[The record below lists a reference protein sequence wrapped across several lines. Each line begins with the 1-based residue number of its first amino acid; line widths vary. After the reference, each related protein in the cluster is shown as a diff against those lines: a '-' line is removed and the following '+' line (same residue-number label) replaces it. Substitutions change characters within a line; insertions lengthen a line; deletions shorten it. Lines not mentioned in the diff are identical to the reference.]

1 MKIAYLAHW
10 DASRES
16 GVLKKIYMQARAW
29 VGLGNTAGI
38 FFLSPTETLW
48 PGLAGLQVE
57 AVARGN
63 VYERPQR
70 AKQLTERILGWK
82 PDCVYMRLST
92 YYPAFEDLMK
102 VCPTFLELN
111 DSDRFDYHIGSS
123 WWKKVYQRVTTP
135 RLLSLARG
143 IVYIAQ
149 DFAERTT
156 QPHIPNLVLGNGVE
170 LERYPELPPHSGAR
184 PRLVFL
190 GDPPASRDPL
200 LNFMAHD
207 KILFLARQF
216 PQWDF
221 DLIGMEKRDFAE
233 ELPENVQAHGFLT
246 QDQYEPILAAADI
259 GIGVLGLHRKGLNEA
274 SPIKVREYL
283 AYGLPVI
290 SGHPDT
296 DFLGGRPFLLE
307 LPNYE
312 NNVRNALPV
321 IEQFVLTWKGK
332 RVRRE
337 EIQHVSWK
345 EKEALKLQ
353 FFQENLRQTFR
364 LP

>member
-16 GVLKKIYMQARAW
+16 GVLKKIHMQARAW
-29 VGLGNTAGI
+29 TSLGNTAGL
-38 FFLSPTETLW
+38 FFLSTQETLW
-48 PGLAGLQVE
+48 PGLADLYAE
-57 AVARGN
+57 AVARGRIID
-63 VYERPQR
+63 RPQR
-70 AKQLTERILGWK
+70 ARLLTEHILQWK

-92 YYPAFEDLMK
+92 YYPAFEQLMK

-111 DSDRFDYHIGSS
+111 DSDRFDYHIGAT
-123 WWKKVYQRVTTP
+123 WWKKLYQRVTTP
-135 RLLSLARG
+135 RLLTLAKG
-143 IVYIAQ
+143 LVYIAQ

-170 LERYPELPPHSGAR
+170 LERYPELPPHCGAR

-207 KILFLARQF
+207 KILFLASQF

-221 DLIGMEKRDFAE
+221 DLIGMRNQDFVEK
-233 ELPENVQAHGFLT
+233 LPENVKAHGYLT
-246 QDQYEPILAAADI
+246 QELYEPILETGDI

-307 LPNYE
+307 LPNHE
-312 NNVRNALPV
+312 NNVRDALLE
-321 IEQFVLTWKGK
+321 IEQFVLAWKGK
-332 RVRRE
+332 RVKRE
-337 EIQHVSWK
+337 ELQHISCN
-345 EKEALKLQ
+345 EKEAKKLQ
-353 FFQENLRQTFR
+353 FIRDHLR
-364 LP
+364 